1 MIATVARYF
10 RPMTR
15 VLLVRHGQSE
25 WNATGRW
32 QGHADPELTALGAR
46 QAAAA
51 GAALARDE
59 PSVGRVVTSDLV
71 RARRSAEIV
80 SEVLGTE
87 CVVDARWRE
96 RDAGEWQG
104 LTRAEI
110 DVRWPGFLA
119 DGRRPVGWEADAD
132 VVARTLAVLAATDL
146 EARAAGH
153 DAVVAIT
160 HGGIVRSLE
169 RHLRA
174 PTDELL
180 ANLGGRWVLVQD
192 GGVAL
197 GPRVLLLDGVPV
209 TRPGQ
214 I

>member
-1 MIATVARYF
+1 MVATVARYL

-32 QGHADPELTALGAR
+32 QGHADPELTDLGAR

-51 GAALARDE
+51 GATLARDE
-59 PSVGRVVTSDLV
+59 PGVGRVVTSDLV
-71 RARRSAEIV
+71 RARRSAEIM
-80 SEVLGTE
+80 SEVLGAD

-96 RDAGEWQG
+96 RNAGEWQG

-110 DVRWPGFLA
+110 EARWPGYLA
-119 DGRRPVGWEADAD
+119 DGRRPDGWEADAD
-132 VVARTLAVLAATDL
+132 VVARTLAVLAGADAD
-146 EARAAGH
+146 ARIAGH
-153 DAVVAIT
+153 DAVVVIT

-180 ANLGGRWVLVQD
+180 PNLGGRWVRVES
-192 GGVAL
+192 GGVVL

-209 TRPGQ
+209 TRPPQ